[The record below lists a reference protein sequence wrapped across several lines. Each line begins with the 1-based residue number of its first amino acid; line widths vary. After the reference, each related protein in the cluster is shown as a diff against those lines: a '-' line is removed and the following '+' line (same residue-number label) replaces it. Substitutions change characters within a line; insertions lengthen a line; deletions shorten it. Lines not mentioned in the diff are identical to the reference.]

1 MKLRTLHCFMLLCGL
16 ALLPVH
22 GQTNSAIAIPH
33 LEKRGA
39 ATQLIVDGKPFLIL
53 GAEVHNSSTSSLPYA
68 EPVLAGYSSQH
79 VNTALTAV
87 TWEMLEP
94 EEGKFDYSLV
104 DGLILEARR
113 NKLRLILLWFGSWKN
128 GVSTYPP
135 LWVKTDL
142 KRFPRAVDKEGASLD
157 ILSPFV
163 DANRD
168 SDARAFAALM
178 RHVRAVDGDAH
189 TVLMVQVENEVGI
202 FPVARDYSAAANQAF
217 ERPVPKELLD
227 YLKQHKDTLLPE
239 FREVW
244 DAAGSKTS
252 GDWRDV
258 FGPGNATD
266 DIFMAW
272 SYARYIER
280 VAAAG
285 KAEYSLP
292 MFVNAA
298 LPESLAPDALK
309 PGNYG
314 IGGPAPRVL
323 DIWRAEA
330 PHLDILSPDLYI
342 DFNSRCALYH
352 RNGNP
357 LFIPEMQRDTRAA
370 SSFFYALGQYDAIG
384 VSPFGLESVPAAAVE
399 VGKSYEVL
407 EQMAPVILA
416 NQGKGVIGGVVLD
429 KDHPAQKLRVG
440 DYTLDIGVARHWSFA
455 TPEFP
460 AGIFV
465 QTGPDE
471 FIVAGRGITVA
482 FTPNTP
488 GPPIAGLARVDDG
501 TFVNGSWVAGRRL
514 NGDEILSGKGLR
526 LRGDCYMIQ
535 RVKLY
540 RYR

>member
-1 MKLRTLHCFMLLCGL
+1 VKLKILHSFMLLCSL
-16 ALLPVH
+16 ALLPAR

-33 LEKRGA
+33 LETHGA
-39 ATQLIVDGKPFLIL
+39 ATQLIVDGKPFLVL
-53 GAEVHNSSTSSLPYA
+53 GAEVHNSSTSSLPYT

-79 VNTALTAV
+79 VNTALAAV

-94 EEGKFDYSLV
+94 EEGKLDYSLV
-104 DGLILEARR
+104 DGLIQEARR
-113 NKLRLILLWFGSWKN
+113 DKLHLILLWFGSWKN

-142 KRFPRAVDKEGASLD
+142 KRFPRALDKEGASID
-157 ILSPFV
+157 VLSPFS

-168 SDARAFAALM
+168 ADARAFAALM
-178 RHVRAVDGDAH
+178 RHIRIVDSDAH

-202 FPVARDYSAAANQAF
+202 FPEARDYSAAANEAF

-227 YLKQHKDTLLPE
+227 YLRQHKDTLIPE
-239 FREVW
+239 FRKIW

-252 GDWRDV
+252 GNWREV
-258 FGPGNATD
+258 FGAGDATD
-266 DIFMAW
+266 EIFMAW
-272 SYARYIER
+272 SFARYIER

-285 KAEYSLP
+285 KAEYPLP

-298 LPESLAPDALK
+298 LPESLAPEALK
-309 PGNYG
+309 PGNFG
-314 IGGPAPRVL
+314 FGGPLPRVL
-323 DIWRAEA
+323 DIWRAGA
-330 PHLDILSPDLYI
+330 PHLDIFSPDLYI
-342 DFNSRCALYH
+342 DFDRRCALYH

-384 VSPFGLESVPAAAVE
+384 VSPFGLESTPATAVE
-399 VGKSYEVL
+399 VGRSYEVL
-407 EQMAPVILA
+407 AQMAPVILA

-429 KDHPAQKLRVG
+429 KDHPGQKLRVG
-440 DYTLDIGVARHWSFA
+440 DYTLDIEVARHWSFA

-460 AGIFV
+460 AGIFI

-471 FIVAGRGITVA
+471 FIVAGRGIIVT

-488 GPPIAGLARVDDG
+488 GAPIVGLAQVDDG

-526 LRGDCYMIQ
+526 LRGDYYMIQ

>member
-1 MKLRTLHCFMLLCGL
+1 M
-16 ALLPVH
+16 
-22 GQTNSAIAIPH
+22 
-33 LEKRGA
+33 
-39 ATQLIVDGKPFLIL
+39 
-53 GAEVHNSSTSSLPYA
+53 HNSSTSSLPYT

-79 VNTALTAV
+79 VNTALAAV

-94 EEGKFDYSLV
+94 EEGKFDFSLV
-104 DGLILEARR
+104 DGLIQEARR

-142 KRFPRAVDKEGASLD
+142 KRFPRALDKQGASLD
-157 ILSPFV
+157 ILSPFD
-163 DANRD
+163 DANSD
-168 SDARAFAALM
+168 ADARAFAALM
-178 RHVRAVDGDAH
+178 RHIRAVDGDVH
-189 TVLMVQVENEVGI
+189 TILMIQVENEVGI
-202 FPVARDYSAAANQAF
+202 FPVARDYSAAANEAF
-217 ERPVPKELLD
+217 ERPVPKELLN

-239 FREVW
+239 FREIW

-252 GDWRDV
+252 GNWRDV
-258 FGPGNATD
+258 FGAGDATD

-285 KAEYSLP
+285 KAEYPLP

-298 LPESLAPDALK
+298 LPENLAPEALK

-314 IGGPAPRVL
+314 IGGPLPRVL
-323 DIWRAEA
+323 DIWKAEA
-330 PHLDILSPDLYI
+330 PHLDIFSPDLYI
-342 DFNSRCALYH
+342 DFDSRCPLYH

-357 LFIPEMQRDTRAA
+357 LFIPEMQRDARAA
-370 SSFFYALGQYDAIG
+370 SNFFYALGQYDAIG
-384 VSPFGLESVPAAAVE
+384 VSPFGLESAPAGAVE

-407 EQMAPVILA
+407 AQMAPVILA

-429 KDHPAQKLRVG
+429 KDLPAQKLRVG
-440 DYTLDIGVARHWSFA
+440 DYTLDIEVARHWSFA

-488 GPPIAGLARVDDG
+488 GAPIAGLAQVDDG
-501 TFVNGSWVAGRRL
+501 TFVNGNWVAGRRL

-526 LRGDCYMIQ
+526 LRGDYYMIQ

>member
-1 MKLRTLHCFMLLCGL
+1 
-16 ALLPVH
+16 
-22 GQTNSAIAIPH
+22 
-33 LEKRGA
+33 
-39 ATQLIVDGKPFLIL
+39 
-53 GAEVHNSSTSSLPYA
+53 
-68 EPVLAGYSSQH
+68 
-79 VNTALTAV
+79 
-87 TWEMLEP
+87 
-94 EEGKFDYSLV
+94 
-104 DGLILEARR
+104 
-113 NKLRLILLWFGSWKN
+113 
-128 GVSTYPP
+128 
-135 LWVKTDL
+135 L
-142 KRFPRAVDKEGASLD
+142 KRFPRALDKQGASLD
-157 ILSPFV
+157 ILSPFD
-163 DANRD
+163 DANSD
-168 SDARAFAALM
+168 ADARAFAALM
-178 RHVRAVDGDAH
+178 RHIRAVDGDVH
-189 TVLMVQVENEVGI
+189 TILMIQVENEVGI
-202 FPVARDYSAAANQAF
+202 FPVARDYSAAANEAF
-217 ERPVPKELLD
+217 ERPVPKELLN

-239 FREVW
+239 FREIW

-252 GDWRDV
+252 GNWRDV
-258 FGPGNATD
+258 FGAGDATD

-285 KAEYSLP
+285 KAEYPLP

-298 LPESLAPDALK
+298 LPENLAPEALK

-314 IGGPAPRVL
+314 IGGPLPRVL
-323 DIWRAEA
+323 DIWKAEA
-330 PHLDILSPDLYI
+330 PHLDIFSPDLYI
-342 DFNSRCALYH
+342 DFDSRCPLYH

-357 LFIPEMQRDTRAA
+357 LFIPEMQRDARAA
-370 SSFFYALGQYDAIG
+370 SNFFYALGQYDAIG
-384 VSPFGLESVPAAAVE
+384 VSPFGLESAPAGAVE

-407 EQMAPVILA
+407 AQMAPVILA

-429 KDHPAQKLRVG
+429 KDLPAQKLRVG
-440 DYTLDIGVARHWSFA
+440 DYTLDIEVARHWSFA

-488 GPPIAGLARVDDG
+488 GAPIAGLAQVDDG
-501 TFVNGSWVAGRRL
+501 TFVNGNWVAGRRL

-526 LRGDCYMIQ
+526 LRGDYYMIQ